1 MNRNQYYLAS
11 AATAAVSVALV
22 LGCVAMEK
30 KKSLLCAGLAVL
42 GLAGLVGSAILS
54 SQPTRQAARE
64 LTVKDLLDDRDVARL
79 ETNISEVL
87 GETL

>member
-1 MNRNQYYLAS
+1 M
-11 AATAAVSVALV
+11 
-22 LGCVAMEK
+22 LGV
-30 KKSLLCAGLAVL
+30 
-42 GLAGLVGSAILS
+42 AGLVGSAILS
-54 SQPTRQAARE
+54 GQPTRQAARE